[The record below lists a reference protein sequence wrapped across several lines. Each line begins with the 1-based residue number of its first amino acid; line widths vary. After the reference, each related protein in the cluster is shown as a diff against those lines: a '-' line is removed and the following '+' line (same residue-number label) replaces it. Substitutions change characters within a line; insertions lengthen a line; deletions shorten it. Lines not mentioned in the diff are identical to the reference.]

1 MQKDSIDSKKNT
13 EIIEVEVE
21 IFDYFNGLQDLQE
34 KKIKCVGDAF
44 ERFSEDALRILR
56 ALRFAA
62 TLPNNF
68 AIESSTKMA
77 IFELKNLLKHISKER
92 INAEISRLILGK
104 NVTQILSEF
113 KEIFLQEMPILSS
126 LSDSEFKRN
135 ITALNYAPNDL
146 EVRLSVLFFGL
157 ENVSKTLKSLKF
169 SRKNIAN
176 ITAILGVEKVIESS
190 LKSSL
195 DSIIL
200 DKKSLKKLL
209 LKYEKYPHANIV
221 LKWIEMRVALD
232 SVALKSSLDSK
243 KSSNF
248 KPKKHNL
255 DSKKMLDLYSE
266 ITSKNECFY
275 ISHLAINGSDI
286 LGLFRA
292 LNVEFNGSK
301 IGQILNILI
310 VEIIEEKLQ
319 NNKEILLK
327 RAREIIE
334 SNLMQ

>member
-1 MQKDSIDSKKNT
+1 MRLDSKNMQ
-13 EIIEVEVE
+13 IIEVEVE

-34 KKIKCVGDAF
+34 KKIKCVGNASK
-44 ERFSEDALRILR
+44 RFSEDALRILR

-68 AIESSTKMA
+68 TIESSTKMA
-77 IFELKNLLKHISKER
+77 IFECQNLLKHISKER
-92 INAEISRLILGK
+92 INAEISRLILGE

-113 KEIFLQEMPILSS
+113 KEIFLQEMPILTS
-126 LSDSEFKRN
+126 LSESEFKRN
-135 ITALNYAPNDL
+135 ISALNYTPNDL

-176 ITAILGVEKVIESS
+176 ITAILGVEKVIEST
-190 LKSSL
+190 LKSSKKSNL

-209 LKYEKYPHANIV
+209 LKYEKYPHANII
-221 LKWIEMRVALD
+221 LKWLEMRVALD
-232 SVALKSSLDSK
+232 SVSLESSLDSK

-248 KPKKHNL
+248 KLKKRDL

-266 ITSKNECFY
+266 IISKNECFY

-334 SNLMQ
+334 S